1 VTSQTKDVILRIQ
14 IFIMRIFHVF
24 QTVYYYES
32 FVKQLV
38 KNIQKASVTKCRGN
52 KSNIGFQSS
61 R

>member
-1 VTSQTKDVILRIQ
+1 
-14 IFIMRIFHVF
+14 MRIFHVF